1 MKSKYDRPALKLEF
15 FESEIDEVQE
25 FLRWKFGENIAKSS
39 MKNKCKWRPK
49 EKQEHKKKILEDTLK
64 ENAKKQAK
72 ELSVPLEDLMKWK
85 KAIIQLL
92 LQQVAKYVN
101 ESRNKDWTIN
111 DVDIWNAEK
120 ILKMFKTELWEPST
134 IGTNYNLN
142 ANKIEWLTEEE
153 SEALDF
159 LFWKSQTWKKSN
171 K

>member
-1 MKSKYDRPALKLEF
+1 MKTKYDRAALKKEF
-15 FESEIDEVQE
+15 IDSEFQEVKWFIE
-25 FLRWKFGENIAKSS
+25 AKNIPYHRQTREAT
-39 MKNKCKWRPK
+39 KWWTK
-49 EKQEHKKKILEDTLK
+49 EKKERKAKIVEDAIKKS
-64 ENAKKQAK
+64 AKKQAN
-72 ELSVPLEDLMKWK
+72 ELAVPLEDLMRWK

-92 LQQVAKYVN
+92 LQQVKKYVD

-153 SEALDF
+153 SEALDI
-159 LFWKSQTWKKSN
+159 LFSKSQNKEKS
-171 K
+171 KD